1 MKALIASPDKLLRDT
16 IRTNVNWPEAAIGSV
31 WEAEDELCARDLLA
45 RHQPELL
52 LLDWSITGSDGPEL
66 LGRLQ
71 AASPYSKTIVITDDF
86 HDTYRLRQAIKWGVS
101 DLLLKPPDPYQ
112 LQEAVLAAADQW
124 RRDEQIREK
133 ERTRSLEVDRL
144 KPLYLDKLLSDLLSD
159 SVGFGLIREQ
169 LEQELPSLQQ
179 AEACRVAILSLDTIS
194 RDVRAKYAL
203 HPDLLFFS
211 LLDICNTYLVP
222 DDIGIA
228 FRPRNSDKEIVLLL
242 WDKLENSVIL
252 LSRILQTISRT
263 IQTRVDFGLGDSVTH
278 SHKLHQSY
286 KEASQAL
293 RRRNLLDEGGWIHK
307 YDGEERPYA
316 NKVHFADFEEDI
328 RLAVRSG
335 ETDKI
340 RATIDSFL
348 REVERLERITVDQ
361 VELWRHEY
369 TVIKERWLRYFFHD
383 GLPPELK
390 LPSESSTFLVPLDDQ
405 GKLSIELWRSELT
418 ESLLRLA
425 GRLKKRKNK
434 GSGTM
439 PQIEAYL
446 LRHYDRQLTLQDVAD
461 RFYLS
466 REYISRKFKQ
476 HFGENLV
483 EYLCR
488 IRMDKARALLANPQ
502 LKIIEIARMV
512 GYQDEKYFSKV
523 FKKQTGMS
531 PNAFRKL
538 SKPR

>member
-1 MKALIASPDKLLRDT
+1 MKALIASPDKLLRNM
-16 IRTNVNWPEAAIGSV
+16 IRTSINWPEAGIGSV
-31 WEAEDELCARDLLA
+31 REAEDELSALDLMDRD
-45 RHQPELL
+45 RPELL
-52 LLDWSITGSDGPEL
+52 LLDWSIAGTDGPEL

-71 AASPYSKTIVITDDF
+71 ASAPFSKIIVLTDF
-86 HDTYRLRQAIKWGVS
+86 NDTHQLRQAIKWGVS
-101 DLLLKPPDPYQ
+101 DLLLKPPELYQ
-112 LQEAVLAAADQW
+112 LQDAVLAAADQW

-169 LEQELPSLQQ
+169 LERELPSLQN

-194 RDVRAKYAL
+194 RSVRAKYAL

-211 LLDICNTYLVP
+211 LLDICNAYLIPV
-222 DDIGIA
+222 DIGIA

-242 WDKLENSVIL
+242 WDNLEHAVIL
-252 LSRILQTISRT
+252 LSRILQSISRT
-263 IQTRVDFGLGDSVTH
+263 IQTRSDFGLGDAV
-278 SHKLHQSY
+278 SHPHRLHQSY
-286 KEASQAL
+286 NQASQAL

-307 YDGEERPYA
+307 YDGDERPYP

-328 RLAVRSG
+328 RLALRSG

-340 RATIDSFL
+340 RASVDAFL
-348 REVERLERITVDQ
+348 QEVGRLERITVDQ

-369 TVIKERWLRYFFHD
+369 NVIKERWLRYFFHD

-390 LPSESSTFLVPLDDQ
+390 LPSESSTFLVPLDEQ

-425 GRLKKRKNK
+425 GRLKKRRNK
-434 GSGTM
+434 GGGTM

-446 LRHYDRQLTLQDVAD
+446 NRHYDRQLTLQDVAD

-502 LKIIEIARMV
+502 LKITEIARMV
-512 GYQDEKYFSKV
+512 GYPDEKYFSKV

-531 PNAFRKL
+531 PNAFRKM